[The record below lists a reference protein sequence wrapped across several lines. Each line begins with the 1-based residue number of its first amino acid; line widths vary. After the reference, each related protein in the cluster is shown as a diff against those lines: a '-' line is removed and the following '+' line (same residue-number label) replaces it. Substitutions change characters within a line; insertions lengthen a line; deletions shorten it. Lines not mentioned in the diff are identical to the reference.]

1 MKQLAIMVILMI
13 FAGCG
18 SSYHLKTGGWKLSK
32 AEGEGTCLVVHGD
45 SAPEV
50 VRVCI
55 AKPEALKLSAKVLEE
70 HCNGAD

>member
-32 AEGEGTCLVVHGD
+32 AEGEGTCLGVHGD
-45 SAPEV
+45 SDPEV

>member
-45 SAPEV
+45 SPPEV
-50 VRVCI
+50 GRVSI
-55 AKPEALKLSAKVLEE
+55 AKPEALKRSAKGLEE